1 MILDTCALL
10 WLAVD
15 QQMLSQSTLSLIED
29 TPEVS
34 FSAITAFEIGQK
46 YHKGSLALSLPPTE
60 WLQRAIEKHNLSPIN
75 LSAEICIRATELPEI
90 HKDPFDRLII
100 ASALTLGRKVV
111 TTDAN
116 FAKYGVEVIN

>member
-46 YHKGSLALSLPPTE
+46 HHKGSLALSLPPTE
-60 WLQRAIEKHNLSPIN
+60 WLQRAIEKHNLSPI
-75 LSAEICIRATELPEI
+75 T
-90 HKDPFDRLII
+90 
-100 ASALTLGRKVV
+100 LTAGMFPRSPVSP
-111 TTDAN
+111 
-116 FAKYGVEVIN
+116 